1 MPPST
6 LRLLTIDCC
15 DQQATVGLVS
25 GHQVLAVAQTPPKQ
39 RTAVSL
45 VPTIQS
51 LYRQAAL
58 TLDDTDAIAVT
69 FGPGSFTSLRI
80 GLTVAKSIAYARH
93 LPLIGLNSLDVL
105 LLAGHDAWWREQT
118 RTNQKA
124 QGTADEK
131 FWYGRAAKAAYR
143 GQFYQKEVAFPAK
156 NIATFGNPLPD
167 GNHSVDWA
175 MVQQRLTEFT
185 RLRNQ
190 DAANNLVDE
199 AQLNEWA
206 CGQAEPSR
214 TVLAEEL
221 ATAKLWQTLRG
232 TQLHTVQNCQKPLTS
247 EPAAGDSNAGTPTAC
262 GQILVGDPP
271 VETATESCG
280 LQVFRAPQPKPEES
294 VAASAR
300 LAWETLLVAP
310 PESLDPVILQP
321 VYYRASA
328 AEENWPNQANPS

>member
-1 MPPST
+1 MPPAT
-6 LRLLTIDCC
+6 LLLLTIDCC

-45 VPTIQS
+45 VPTVQS
-51 LYRQAAL
+51 LYQQAAL
-58 TLDDTDAIAVT
+58 TLDDTNAIAVT

-80 GLTVAKSIAYARH
+80 GLTVAKSIAYARQ
-93 LPLIGLNSLDVL
+93 LPLIGINSLDVL
-105 LLAGHDAWWREQT
+105 LLAGHNAWRLEHS
-118 RTNQKA
+118 RTNPKVQESD
-124 QGTADEK
+124 DEK

-156 NIATFGNPLPD
+156 AIAPFGNQLPD
-167 GNHSVDWA
+167 RNPSVEWA
-175 MVQQRLTEFT
+175 TVQQRLAEFS

-232 TQLHTVQNCQKPLTS
+232 TQLHTVQNGSKPLAG
-247 EPAAGDSNAGTPTAC
+247 EPFAGDSIAGTSAAG
-262 GQILVGDPP
+262 GQILVGDPSA
-271 VETATESCG
+271 ETVTESCG
-280 LQVFRAPQPKPEES
+280 LQVFRAPQPTPEES
-294 VAASAR
+294 VSASAR

-310 PESLDPVILQP
+310 LETLDPVILQP

-328 AEENWPNQANPS
+328 AEENWPNQAKPS